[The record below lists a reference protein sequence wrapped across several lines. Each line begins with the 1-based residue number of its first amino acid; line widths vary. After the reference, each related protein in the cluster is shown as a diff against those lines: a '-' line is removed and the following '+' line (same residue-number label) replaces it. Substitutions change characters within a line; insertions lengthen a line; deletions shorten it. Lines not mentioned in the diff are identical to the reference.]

1 MTTLRERTSSS
12 SSSNTRGSFLAQP
25 FGRMYDTCTTY
36 KKVLSFSV
44 TAKTLKLKSLLP
56 STKEERWI
64 QFRERDGEKRVIL
77 VLIGLKKPLGNSER
91 GRLQCSL

>member
-12 SSSNTRGSFLAQP
+12 SSSNTRGSFLTQP
-25 FGRMYDTCTTY
+25 FGRTYDTCTY

-64 QFRERDGEKRVIL
+64 QFRERDGEKSVIL